1 MGTGKNLFILL
12 ILSIGI
18 LTASTLLTS
27 GYGVTP
33 AFAKKKHCDKQDNRC
48 DTITSTNRQY
58 LLGGNET
65 STSGQA
71 DLGQNDSNNVD
82 EPTTLD
88 NSKTSIDNSKSSN
101 TNLSGN
107 PFQ

>member
-33 AFAKKKHCDKQDNRC
+33 AFAKKKHCDKHDNGC

-58 LLGGNET
+58 LSGGNET

>member
-12 ILSIGI
+12 ILSIGM

-27 GYGVTP
+27 GYVVAP
-33 AFAKKKHCDKQDNRC
+33 AFAKKKHCDKQDKGC
-48 DTITSTNRQY
+48 DMITSTNRQY

-88 NSKTSIDNSKSSN
+88 DSRTSIDNSKSSN

>member
-1 MGTGKNLFILL
+1 MGTGKNLFMLL
-12 ILSIGI
+12 ILSIGM

-27 GYGVTP
+27 GYVVAP
-33 AFAKKKHCDKQDNRC
+33 AFAKKKYCDKQDNGC

-65 STSGQA
+65 SPSGQA

-88 NSKTSIDNSKSSN
+88 DSKTSIDNSKSSN

>member
-12 ILSIGI
+12 ILSIGM

-27 GYGVTP
+27 GYVITP
-33 AFAKKKHCDKQDNRC
+33 AFGKKKHCDKHDNGC

-58 LLGGNET
+58 LSDGNET

-71 DLGQNDSNNVD
+71 NLTQNDSNNVD

-88 NSKTSIDNSKSSN
+88 NSKTSIDNSN

>member
-1 MGTGKNLFILL
+1 MGTGKNLFMLL
-12 ILSIGI
+12 ILSIGM

-27 GYGVTP
+27 GYVVAP
-33 AFAKKKHCDKQDNRC
+33 AFAKKKYCDKQDNGC

-88 NSKTSIDNSKSSN
+88 DSKTSIDDSKSSN